1 MELNYRADIDG
12 LRAIAVLAV
21 LFFHTEVPGFTGGF
35 VGVDV
40 FFVISGYLIT
50 SIILK
55 EIKAEKFSIARFYE
69 RRIRRIFPALFPVIA
84 FVLAAGAYLFDANA
98 FKDLGQSIA
107 ATTLFSSNILFW
119 RESGYF
125 AAPSL
130 QKPLLHTWS
139 LAVEEQFY
147 IIFPLALAF
156 IHRYLKGQ
164 YLLWVMAAFIISLV
178 ASIYGVAHHP
188 GATFYLVPTR
198 AWELMVGS
206 MLALGA
212 LPDLSKD
219 WQRNVLTLS
228 GLAFILFSIFFYTE
242 ATPFPGAS
250 ALIPVMGSGFIIY
263 SGMGGGTR
271 IAQRLL
277 TARPLAFIGLIS
289 YSLYLWHWPL
299 VVFAKYLMFR
309 PFNGLDS
316 AAIILAS
323 LLLATFSW
331 KFIEQ
336 PFRGKQM
343 LLPERKR
350 LFAVA
355 GVVMVVAVGLGGVVH
370 LRNGMPGRIDRF
382 YPEITDVIDRAK
394 NDPIWDLHGKWEEKT
409 KEIGESI
416 TLPVVGK
423 DGIMPTFALV
433 GDSHARALIP
443 ALERQAMQSGT
454 AGYIITV
461 SSTPFFQG
469 VSIISSNDNGFNESA
484 HNEDVLT
491 FIQNRQEIQT
501 IILIARWGSYI
512 QGHWTT
518 KSEDSMS
525 IILADARGQY
535 SKKRSNALIMNVG
548 LTRTINALLAMN
560 RKVILVSDVPEIG
573 YDVPRVY
580 MMQTIFPFFTKRTEF
595 RPSIAEYN
603 ERQKEANAILE
614 ELDNLPNVTLVRPEK
629 LMFDENGRGRIM
641 ANGKLL
647 YRDDDH
653 LSTDGALYVAPVFDE
668 VFREMANDQSEGRKI
683 SAN

>member
-1 MELNYRADIDG
+1 MEFNYRADIDG

-98 FKDLGQSIA
+98 FKDLGKSIA

-147 IIFPLALAF
+147 IFFPLALVF

-164 YLLWVMAAFIISLV
+164 YLLWIMAAFIISLA
-178 ASIYGVAHHP
+178 ASIYGVAHYP
-188 GATFYLVPTR
+188 ATTFYLLPTR

-212 LPDLSKD
+212 LPDLSKV

-228 GLAFILFSIFFYTE
+228 GLALILFSIFFYTE
-242 ATPFPGAS
+242 ATLFPGAS
-250 ALIPVMGSGFIIY
+250 ALIPVIGSGFIIY
-263 SGMGGGTR
+263 SGMEGGEHL
-271 IAQRLL
+271 AQRLL
-277 TARPLAFIGLIS
+277 TARPLVFVGLIS

-299 VVFAKYLMFR
+299 VAFAKYLMFR

-336 PFRGKQM
+336 LFRGKQM

-350 LFAVA
+350 LFTVA
-355 GVVMVVAVGLGGVVH
+355 GVVMVVAVGMGEAVSL
-370 LRNGMPGRIDRF
+370 NDGMKWRYLDANKATESVIWEWYPNNIYGNLEQPSDHVIPGQCGDKKAQPSF
-382 YPEITDVIDRAK
+382 LL
-394 NDPIWDLHGKWEEKT
+394 W
-409 KEIGESI
+409 
-416 TLPVVGK
+416 
-423 DGIMPTFALV
+423 
-433 GDSHARALIP
+433 GDSHAMTLVP
-443 ALERQAMQSGT
+443 AFDKMSKKYGLSGFIAT
-454 AGYIITV
+454 HSGCPPIL
-461 SSTPFFQG
+461 G
-469 VSIISSNDNGFNESA
+469 VSRADYDSNTFNQ
-484 HNEDVLT
+484 NVLK
-491 FIQNRQEIQT
+491 FIDKHTEIQT
-501 IILIARWGSYI
+501 VVLAASWAAYI
-512 QGHWTT
+512 NGN
-518 KSEDSMS
+518 
-525 IILADARGQY
+525 
-535 SKKRSNALIMNVG
+535 SKYPK
-548 LTRTINALLAMN
+548 
-560 RKVILVSDVPEIG
+560 ILVINGLHKTVDSLKKMGRNVVLVGDFPLLEDDNFLRVFFLQKRFPKHYDDVGDLIKGPSKAE
-573 YDVPRVY
+573 YESTNVHVY
-580 MMQTIFPFFTKRTEF
+580 SLFKTIASTNSNVRIVRQENPFF
-595 RPSIAEYN
+595 
-603 ERQKEANAILE
+603 
-614 ELDNLPNVTLVRPEK
+614 V
-629 LMFDENGRGRIM
+629 ENNNCLIIYK
-641 ANGKLL
+641 NISL
-647 YRDDDH
+647 YRNSGH
-653 LSTDGALYVAPVFDE
+653 LSTYGSLFVAPQFDDL
-668 VFREMANDQSEGRKI
+668 FKEMANDQSAGRKI